1 MVSFEELGLP
11 AGLCEAARAA
21 GWESPTPVQVSAVP
35 AGMSGSDIKVRAQT
49 GTGKT
54 GAYAFVLLS
63 ITSPGSQAPTSV
75 VITPTRE
82 LAMQVDS
89 EIRRL
94 AKGTGHTCVPVYGG
108 ADISN
113 QIRQLRRGADIV
125 IGTPG
130 RLRDLI
136 TRGELDLGNVSIGV
150 IDEADRMLDMG
161 FQEDLD
167 FILDALPAEKQT
179 MMFSATL
186 DGPVAELASEK
197 LKDPVDVDVSGSD
210 AVTGL
215 TRQYFVKC
223 LRQEKKD
230 LLRVL
235 VSRGTPK
242 VIVFVATKVYVDEIY
257 HEMKDDGLK
266 VGTLHG
272 DMPQDLREKVIGNF
286 RDNRITILLATD
298 VAARGLDISDVDMVV
313 NYDTPFDAETYVHR
327 IGRTG
332 RAGKEGIAVS
342 LVTARDMRFL
352 PDYEEATG
360 VPAEFIEPTEMEPII
375 ADHPV
380 IERKRR
386 EPRPKKD
393 GSRKSPAG
401 KRGPKAKMDRNAP
414 LYDTTTIEI
423 SLGKAD
429 GFKRVEIAN
438 IVRKRAR
445 LEDGA
450 VGKVGLS
457 ENSSFVE
464 VPSDMAEYIIGEL
477 DGCTV
482 EGRKISARAAPRKAK
497 MGERKEE

>member
-360 VPAEFIEPTEMEPII
+360 VTAEFIEPTEMEPII

>member
-1 MVSFEELGLP
+1 MVTFEELGLP
-11 AGLCEAARAA
+11 AGLCDAARAA

-63 ITSPGSQAPTSV
+63 ITSPGSQNPTSI
-75 VITPTRE
+75 VIAPTRE
-82 LAMQVDS
+82 LAMQVDT

-94 AKGTGHTCVPVYGG
+94 AKGSGHICVPVYGG
-108 ADISN
+108 ADISK

-136 TRGELDLGNVSIGV
+136 TRGELALDNVSVGV

-167 FILDALPAEKQT
+167 FILDALPEERQT

-186 DGPVAELASEK
+186 DGPVADLASEK
-197 LKDPVDVDVSGSD
+197 LKDPVDVDVSGHD

-223 LRQEKKD
+223 MRQEKKD

-272 DMPQDLREKVIGNF
+272 DMPQDLREKVIGLF

-313 NYDTPFDAETYVHR
+313 NYDIPFDAETYVHR

-332 RAGKEGIAVS
+332 RAGQARRVS
-342 LVTARDMRFL
+342 
-352 PDYEEATG
+352 PY
-360 VPAEFIEPTEMEPII
+360 PSS
-375 ADHPV
+375 
-380 IERKRR
+380 
-386 EPRPKKD
+386 RP
-393 GSRKSPAG
+393 G
-401 KRGPKAKMDRNAP
+401 
-414 LYDTTTIEI
+414 T
-423 SLGKAD
+423 
-429 GFKRVEIAN
+429 
-438 IVRKRAR
+438 
-445 LEDGA
+445 
-450 VGKVGLS
+450 
-457 ENSSFVE
+457 
-464 VPSDMAEYIIGEL
+464 
-477 DGCTV
+477 
-482 EGRKISARAAPRKAK
+482 
-497 MGERKEE
+497 

>member
-1 MVSFEELGLP
+1 MVTFEELGLP
-11 AGLCEAARAA
+11 AGLCDAARAA

-63 ITSPGSQAPTSV
+63 ITSPGSQNPTSI
-75 VITPTRE
+75 VIAPTRE
-82 LAMQVDS
+82 LAMQVDT

-94 AKGTGHTCVPVYGG
+94 AKGSGHTCVPVYGG

-136 TRGELDLGNVSIGV
+136 TRGELALDNVSVGV

-167 FILDALPAEKQT
+167 FILDALPEERQI

-186 DGPVAELASEK
+186 DGPVADLASEK
-197 LKDPVDVDVSGSD
+197 LKDPVDVDVSGHD

-223 LRQEKKD
+223 MRQEKKD

-272 DMPQDLREKVIGNF
+272 DMPQDLREKVIGLF

-313 NYDTPFDAETYVHR
+313 NYDIPFDAETYVHR

-332 RAGKEGIAVS
+332 RAGKQGIAVS
-342 LVTARDMRFL
+342 FVTSRDMRFL

-360 VPAEFIEPTEMEPII
+360 VPAEFIEPTEMDPII
-375 ADHPV
+375 AEHPV
-380 IERKRR
+380 VERKKR
-386 EPRPKKD
+386 EPRKKE

-401 KRGPKAKMDRNAP
+401 KRGPKAKADRNAP

-445 LEDGA
+445 LDDGA

-482 EGRKISARAAPRKAK
+482 EGRKITARAAPRKTK
-497 MGERKEE
+497 MGDRKEE

>member
-1 MVSFEELGLP
+1 MVTFEELGLP
-11 AGLCEAARAA
+11 AGLCDAARAA

-63 ITSPGSQAPTSV
+63 ITSPGSQNPTSI
-75 VITPTRE
+75 VIAPTRE
-82 LAMQVDS
+82 LAMQVDT

-94 AKGTGHTCVPVYGG
+94 AKGSGHTCVPVYGG

-136 TRGELDLGNVSIGV
+136 TRGELALDNVSVGV

-167 FILDALPAEKQT
+167 FILDALPEERQT

-186 DGPVAELASEK
+186 DGPVADLASEK
-197 LKDPVDVDVSGSD
+197 LKDPVDVDVSGHD

-223 LRQEKKD
+223 MRQEKKD

-272 DMPQDLREKVIGNF
+272 DMPQDLREKVIGLF

-313 NYDTPFDAETYVHR
+313 NYDIPFDAETYVHR

-342 LVTARDMRFL
+342 FVTTRDMRFL

-360 VPAEFIEPTEMEPII
+360 VSAEFIEPTEMEPII

-380 IERKRR
+380 VERKKR
-386 EPRPKKD
+386 EPRRKE

-401 KRGPKAKMDRNAP
+401 KRGPKAKADRNAP

-445 LEDGA
+445 LDDGA

-482 EGRKISARAAPRKAK
+482 EGRKITARAAPRKTK
-497 MGERKEE
+497 MGDRKEE